1 MDLFASPEQLVVILF
16 LGCMAAIVIGSILL
30 VAIVSR
36 SARNPK
42 IENAILGQATVLK
55 IWETGLII
63 NRQPQV
69 GFLLNVQHPDG
80 SSYEAQTKAVI
91 SIIHLPQ
98 IQPGSTLPVKI
109 DAKDRTRVA
118 LA

>member
-1 MDLFASPEQLVVILF
+1 MDLFGNPGYIVVLV
-16 LGCMAAIVIGSILL
+16 LGGVAVIVIGSILL
-30 VAIVSR
+30 FAIVSR

-55 IWETGLII
+55 IWETGLIV

-80 SSYEAQTKAVI
+80 SSYEVQTKAVI

-98 IQPGSTLPVKI
+98 IQPGATVAVKI
-109 DAKDRTRVA
+109 DAKDRARVA